1 MKKIAIY
8 MFLILG
14 GCGQEQPVSSES
26 TITKEQLNDLKIRSS
41 RNDLAALRELQMHY
55 DFNENE
61 RESAKI
67 HEVRL
72 RLNDPEALDYEAHAL
87 VSLAESVDNIME
99 KKKHLNM
106 AVSVARQSAK
116 LKGVP
121 AKDISNDATVKFV
134 ERELAKF
141 DAETKQQGQ

>member
-14 GCGQEQPVSSES
+14 SCGQEQPVSSES
-26 TITKEQLNDLKIRSS
+26 TITNEQLNDLKIRSS

-55 DFNENE
+55 DFNEND

-67 HEVRL
+67 HEIRL

-87 VSLAESVDNIME
+87 VSLAESSSNIMD
-99 KKKHLNM
+99 KKKHLNK
-106 AVSVARQSAK
+106 AVGFARQSAK
-116 LKGVP
+116 LRGLP

-134 ERELAKF
+134 QRELAQF
-141 DAETKQQGQ
+141 DADTKQLD